1 MRSLIGAALIAG
13 AFLGPARA
21 APIPQMQCDRDL
33 LLDMAHEILD
43 RRGQLTG
50 LHGRSFGGTAAYLS
64 LRYGSRPVDDI
75 FTALEEGQ
83 PAQPS

>member
-50 LHGRSFGGTAAYLS
+50 LHDGVSGERPPTYRCVMGPAGG
-64 LRYGSRPVDDI
+64 
-75 FTALEEGQ
+75 
-83 PAQPS
+83 